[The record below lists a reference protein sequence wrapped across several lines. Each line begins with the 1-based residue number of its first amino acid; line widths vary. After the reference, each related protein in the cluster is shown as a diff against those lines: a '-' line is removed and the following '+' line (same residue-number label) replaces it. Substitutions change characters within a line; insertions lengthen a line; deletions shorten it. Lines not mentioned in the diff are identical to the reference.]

1 MIFVLTLFKNK
12 ITRRVVDGMCTFSD
26 EAEKIFQFLRDL
38 LHEWKDGREV
48 EYGCM
53 VKKIAMRQNSHR

>member
-12 ITRRVVDGMCTFSD
+12 ITRRVVDRMCTFSD
-26 EAEKIFQFLRDL
+26 EAEKIFQILRDL

-48 EYGCM
+48 EYG
-53 VKKIAMRQNSHR
+53 VW